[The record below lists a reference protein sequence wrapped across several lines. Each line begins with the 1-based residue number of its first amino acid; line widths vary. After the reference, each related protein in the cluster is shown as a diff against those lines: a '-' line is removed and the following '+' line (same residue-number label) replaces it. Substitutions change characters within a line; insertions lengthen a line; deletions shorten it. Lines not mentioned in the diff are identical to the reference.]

1 MKKTLSL
8 IISLIA
14 LTMLTSCKAADIK
27 LLMPGSY
34 IDKSIVRSFE
44 KETGKKVSIVPFD
57 SNEAALTKL
66 KTEKFDLI
74 IPSDYMIEQMI
85 KEDLLQKVD
94 WNKIPDFNKETDFP
108 EELKALLDE
117 LGEDFPI
124 LDYSIP
130 YFWGNLGILYNKKK
144 VSKTL
149 LEQEQWNI
157 FRNEEIEK
165 IVMYDSARD
174 GFFVALKHLG
184 YSGNT
189 DVESE
194 LIDAEKYLTD
204 MAKQSNIVFLTDEIL
219 DDMKVSKYDISL
231 TYSGDAV
238 YLMDSNDDLD
248 FYVPTIGSNVF
259 VDAFA
264 IPKESRDLDLVY
276 AFINHMSKYQ
286 NALNNT
292 LEIMYQSPRKDVYEL
307 MISRDSE
314 LYHLVNAYKVVRNE
328 NDELFRYVP
337 SAKAFIDD
345 SWAKIRSSN

>member
-1 MKKTLSL
+1 MKKIVSL
-8 IISLIA
+8 IITAITLVT
-14 LTMLTSCKAADIK
+14 LVSCKAADIK
-27 LLMPGSY
+27 LLMPGAY
-34 IDKSIVRSFE
+34 IDKEIVRSFE

-66 KTEKFDLI
+66 KTENFDLV

-85 KEDLLQKVD
+85 KEDLIQPID
-94 WNKIPDFNKETDFP
+94 WTKITELNKETSFP
-108 EELKALLDE
+108 EELKSILDE

-124 LDYSIP
+124 LDYSVP
-130 YFWGNLGILYNKKK
+130 YFWGNLGILYNTKK
-144 VSKTL
+144 VSRTL

-157 FRNEEIEK
+157 FRNRELK

-174 GFFVALKHLG
+174 GFFIALKELG

-189 DVESE
+189 DVQSE
-194 LIDAEKYLTD
+194 LLEAETYLTN
-204 MAKQSNIVFLTDEIL
+204 MAKQSNVVFLTDEIL

-238 YLMDSNDDLD
+238 YLIDSNEDLD
-248 FYVPTIGSNVF
+248 FFVPTIGSNVF

-276 AFINHMSKYQ
+276 AFINHMSTHE
-286 NALNNT
+286 NALKNT
-292 LEIMYQSPRKDVYEL
+292 LEVMYQSPRKDVYEL
-307 MISRDSE
+307 MISEDSE

-328 NDELFRYVP
+328 NDELFRYIP
-337 SAKAFIDD
+337 KAKTFIDD
-345 SWAKIRSSN
+345 SWARIRSSN